1 MSKESSRIN
10 FKNFLANEKAQ
21 MLPIVFTV
29 SYVITPIYLIIA
41 FLLLVVFGSCKSDHF
56 KND

>member
-1 MSKESSRIN
+1 MKKDKVELKEII
-10 FKNFLANEKAQ
+10 ANEKAQ

-41 FLLLVVFGSCKSDHF
+41 FLLLVVFAFCKSDYF
-56 KND
+56 KDD